1 LVSWPHQHRIG
12 RPGCI
17 VGATVPPGSGRGIT
31 LKDETVR
38 AVLASQC
45 SSSTCM
51 EELRAV
57 VRPEHRGAVEM
68 GLYKL
73 DASVAE
79 SFPRPGLGSQPG
91 TPIPSLR

>member
-1 LVSWPHQHRIG
+1 
-12 RPGCI
+12 
-17 VGATVPPGSGRGIT
+17 
-31 LKDETVR
+31 
-38 AVLASQC
+38 
-45 SSSTCM
+45 M